1 MTVDE
6 RTLEL
11 QKKAEALL
19 ENDEVLGKMLYA
31 ENPEALM
38 QVFAENNIIIQ
49 DVTPEEVFAAF
60 QRVRT
65 GELTEDDLDNV
76 SGGVYLMLKTSIFTF
91 AISGSVGAALC
102 VAGGVAAIGLAAYAG
117 YRIIKKHT

>member
-1 MTVDE
+1 MTIEE

-11 QKKAEALL
+11 QKQAEALL
-19 ENDEVLGKMLYA
+19 ENDEVLTKMLYA
-31 ENPEALM
+31 ENPEVLM
-38 QVFAENNIIIQ
+38 QIFSENNIIIE

-65 GELTEDDLDNV
+65 GELSEDDLDNV
-76 SGGVYLMLKTSIFTF
+76 NGGVYLMLKTGLFTF
-91 AISGSVGAALC
+91 AVSGSVGAALC

-117 YRIIKKHT
+117 YRVIKKYT